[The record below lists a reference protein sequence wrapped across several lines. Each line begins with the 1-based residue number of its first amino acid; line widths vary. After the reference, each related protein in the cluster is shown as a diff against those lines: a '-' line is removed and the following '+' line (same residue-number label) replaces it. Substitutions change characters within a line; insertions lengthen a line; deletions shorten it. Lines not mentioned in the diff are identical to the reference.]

1 MIEFDAYLKAL
12 AKHDRHTSTELTYRP
27 ELTFLLNSISGS
39 TDPNIKITHE
49 PKRLEEYGAPDYKI
63 TQSDRI
69 IGYVETK
76 DIGAKLDEVLKSEQ
90 IKRYKTL
97 SNNIILTDYLQW
109 IWLKDGKVA
118 DRQTLCY
125 TSDLDNHRFKPDAD
139 KVKQVRNL
147 LNNFFSTAPE
157 GIAHPKKL
165 ATALAQRAHLLK
177 EYIWS
182 ELKRQEKE
190 DSEGK
195 LIGLYKTFKNLVD
208 HELTLEDFTD
218 TFAQMLVYGLFMA
231 RLNSGKDSID
241 LYNVEKYI
249 PGSFELIREL
259 VSFLKE
265 LDKPEYSET
274 RWIVEEVLT
283 VLNTMDSRAIHEV
296 LSFNRTSPKSRRS
309 CESGNIP
316 GPPSSE
322 GRQEYSAKDPYI
334 YFYEDFLAAYD
345 KKLRKAKG
353 VYYTPLPVVN
363 FIVRAIDDVLKDTFG
378 IAEGL
383 ADHKK
388 VTVLD
393 FACGTG
399 TFILEIVR
407 QILDNSPDSKH
418 DLLIREHIL
427 KNIFG
432 FEYMIAPYTVAHLKL
447 SQFLKDKG
455 YPLTETERFNV
466 FLTNT
471 LEHIENQK
479 DYLLP
484 ALSKESNSALKVK
497 DKPILV
503 ITGNPPYSYVSK
515 NNGEFISKLIKDYY
529 FVDGKPLGERN
540 PKGLQDDYV
549 KFIRI
554 AQWKMQNVE
563 EGMVAIITNHSF
575 LDNPTFRGMRQSLMQ
590 TFNQM
595 YFLDL
600 HGNAKKKEKAPDG
613 SKDENVFDIMQ
624 GVCISLLIKSKSNK
638 SQLNNAEYFGTR
650 EVKYTSLLND
660 SFAKLDWKQITS
672 SKQNLFIAQDNA
684 LSSRYEKHYS
694 IQDMFSL
701 SNVGI
706 VTARDSLT
714 IQDTKDKMMEV
725 VKDFANLSIEDARE
739 RYDLGPDSRDWKI
752 HLAQKDIVDSAL
764 SEPCMKRIQYRVFDK
779 RYTYYTG
786 ITRGFISMPR
796 YDIMRHML
804 QNNIGI
810 ITPRQVAEGIFS
822 HAIVS
827 DSLIDNRLTSS
838 NKGYA
843 YLFPLYLYEEVDF
856 LGTTQW
862 EKKPNIKPEIIKSL
876 TDKYKQTVSPEQIMS
891 YIYAVLHSPTY
902 RDKYANFLK
911 TDFPR
916 IPFTDDFAIFTALAE
931 IGWDLISA
939 HLQKKAEL
947 HTLYKGMGSFSVK
960 GDNTVEK
967 PHYTEAQQR
976 LYINSDQY
984 FAPVPAQVYD
994 FYIGGY
1000 QVLSKYLKDRKGR
1013 TLTLDEINNVEHVV
1027 KILQFTIDT
1036 MQEIDK
1042 LTREWI

>member
-1 MIEFDAYLKAL
+1 
-12 AKHDRHTSTELTYRP
+12 
-27 ELTFLLNSISGS
+27 
-39 TDPNIKITHE
+39 
-49 PKRLEEYGAPDYKI
+49 
-63 TQSDRI
+63 
-69 IGYVETK
+69 
-76 DIGAKLDEVLKSEQ
+76 
-90 IKRYKTL
+90 
-97 SNNIILTDYLQW
+97 
-109 IWLKDGKVA
+109 
-118 DRQTLCY
+118 
-125 TSDLDNHRFKPDAD
+125 
-139 KVKQVRNL
+139 
-147 LNNFFSTAPE
+147 
-157 GIAHPKKL
+157 
-165 ATALAQRAHLLK
+165 
-177 EYIWS
+177 
-182 ELKRQEKE
+182 
-190 DSEGK
+190 
-195 LIGLYKTFKNLVD
+195 VD

-283 VLNTMDSRAIHEV
+283 VLNTMDSTEIHRV
-296 LSFNRTSPKSRRS
+296 LSFDKTKQKQKTAW
-309 CESGNIP
+309 IP
-316 GPPSSE
+316 ACAGTTDAENPLA
-322 GRQEYSAKDPYI
+322 EYSKKDPYI

-363 FIVRAIDDVLKDTFG
+363 FIVRAINDVLKDTFG

-549 KFIRI
+549 KFIRF

-600 HGNAKKKEKAPDG
+600 HGNANRKEKTPDG
-613 SKDENVFDIMQ
+613 NKDENVFDIMQ
-624 GVCISLLIKSKSNK
+624 GVCISLLIKSKSTI
-638 SQLNNAEYFGTR
+638 SELRFAEYFGKR
-650 EVKYTSLLND
+650 EVKYVSLLND
-660 SFAKLDWKQITS
+660 DYNAMNWKLITA
-672 SKQNLFIAQDNA
+672 SKQNLFIARDNT
-684 LSSRYEKHYS
+684 LSICYEDFKPIREIFGVNGVGVNSAHDDFVINQSVSVLTEKFNSFKKEECISSQLHNKFNVIRKLGWDIEKGWRS
-694 IQDMFSL
+694 IQTKQI
-701 SNVGI
+701 SNII
-706 VTARDSLT
+706 VPID
-714 IQDTKDKMMEV
+714 
-725 VKDFANLSIEDARE
+725 
-739 RYDLGPDSRDWKI
+739 
-752 HLAQKDIVDSAL
+752 
-764 SEPCMKRIQYRVFDK
+764 YRPFDK
-779 RYTYYTG
+779 RYILFDDKLVWRTARQ
-786 ITRGFISMPR
+786 IMDNFINIQ
-796 YDIMRHML
+796 D
-804 QNNIGI
+804 NIGI
-810 ITPRQVAEGIFS
+810 CISRQCKDMFKYVFVTNAVNDYNYI
-822 HAIVS
+822 
-827 DSLIDNRLTSS
+827 SS
-838 NKGYA
+838 SGSSGKGNV
-843 YLFPLYLYEEVDF
+843 FPLYLYEEVDF
-856 LGTTQW
+856 LGTTQL
-862 EKKPNIKPEIIKSL
+862 EKMPNIKPEIIKSL

-902 RDKYANFLK
+902 RSKYADFLK

-916 IPFTDDFAIFTALAE
+916 IPYTDDYTVFSALAE

-947 HTLYKGMGSFSVK
+947 HTLYKGMGSFGVK

-984 FAPVPAQVYD
+984 FAPGACPGV
-994 FYIGGY
+994 
-1000 QVLSKYLKDRKGR
+1000 
-1013 TLTLDEINNVEHVV
+1013 
-1027 KILQFTIDT
+1027 
-1036 MQEIDK
+1036 
-1042 LTREWI
+1042 